1 MVLFLKPSPQIVRLV
16 LIDKYTPSLPLPSG
30 QFVTQCL
37 TSAHLVIYTINKS
50 STLAYMATMEALN
63 SPTPATQAFAAHRRD
78 LVVVELWPKS
88 NRSKPPHPSA
98 AAATEEKYFAFCLI
112 MLASGGVGSYGTAPR
127 PVQPVP
133 TCSAAASSYRCS
145 LCHKAFPSY
154 QAFGDHK
161 ASHDCEQQL
170 LCF

>member
-1 MVLFLKPSPQIVRLV
+1 M
-16 LIDKYTPSLPLPSG
+16 
-30 QFVTQCL
+30 
-37 TSAHLVIYTINKS
+37 IYTINKS

-88 NRSKPPHPSA
+88 KRSKPPHPSA
-98 AAATEEKYFAFCLI
+98 AAATEEEYFAFCLV
-112 MLASGGVGSYGTAPR
+112 MLARGGVGSYGTAPR
-127 PVQPVP
+127 PIQPVP
-133 TCSAAASSYRCS
+133 PCSAAASSYRCS